1 MSVSMG
7 RFLSV
12 VAAIRPVSEYA
23 PGSRAEYSPPFPTA
37 PYATPLVDSVPVA
50 EEMAVIFVSLA

>member
-1 MSVSMG
+1 MG

-23 PGSRAEYSPPFPTA
+23 PGSSAEYRPPFPTA
-37 PYATPLVDSVPVA
+37 PYATPFVDSVPVA